1 MHIQMN
7 NNDVHPFQVLKANLV
22 YKLVGL
28 SRFTKKII
36 LSTSD
41 FVVLSALLIVVIYI
55 SRDTHGFNLV
65 EMGFVVL
72 LSMASLVLSGVYR
85 SILRM
90 FDEGLMRQVALYFML
105 LFFVGSFLIKNEI
118 LGGLFVPELL
128 VYLCL
133 SLFYIWY
140 SRLFLKQLLSS
151 EVPANNYGNV
161 LIYGAGTAGKALLR
175 YIQNKKE
182 YHVVGFLDDSRSLK
196 GGYISKVPVFDASLT
211 PQVVTRNNVKS
222 ILLAMPSIGA
232 KRKAE
237 IYDFLESVEVK
248 VLSVP
253 TLSQIMSGNLNM
265 TDLQEVRVED
275 ILGRNTVEPIPELL
289 YKNIKNK
296 VVLVTGAGGSI
307 GGELTR
313 QVVKLSPKLLILYE
327 ISEYALYLIER
338 ELQDLTDI
346 TIIPIIGSVTDKLQV
361 ERLFEKFDIDTVYH
375 AAAYKH
381 VPLVET
387 NPFMGVMNNTI
398 GTAVCAMQAMKH
410 QVETFVLISTDK
422 AVRPTNIMG
431 ASKRL
436 AELVCQ
442 GLAIESKTQF
452 SMVRFGNVLGSS
464 GSVVPLFKKQIEQG
478 GPLTVTH
485 PEITRYFMTIPEA
498 ALLVIQAGAMGTGGD
513 VFLLD
518 MGEPVK
524 IVDLAKK
531 MIRLS
536 GRKVLGE
543 EGAQAGIEIKYAGL
557 RPGEKLYEEL
567 LISNEGSETTQHPLI
582 MRSFE
587 KQYPIN
593 VITNL
598 LNEIEIAYKRDDVS
612 WLISQIEL
620 YVDGYQRSHLYH

>member
-1 MHIQMN
+1 
-7 NNDVHPFQVLKANLV
+7 
-22 YKLVGL
+22 
-28 SRFTKKII
+28 
-36 LSTSD
+36 
-41 FVVLSALLIVVIYI
+41 
-55 SRDTHGFNLV
+55 
-65 EMGFVVL
+65 
-72 LSMASLVLSGVYR
+72 
-85 SILRM
+85 
-90 FDEGLMRQVALYFML
+90 
-105 LFFVGSFLIKNEI
+105 
-118 LGGLFVPELL
+118 
-128 VYLCL
+128 
-133 SLFYIWY
+133 
-140 SRLFLKQLLSS
+140 
-151 EVPANNYGNV
+151 
-161 LIYGAGTAGKALLR
+161 
-175 YIQNKKE
+175 
-182 YHVVGFLDDSRSLK
+182 
-196 GGYISKVPVFDASLT
+196 
-211 PQVVTRNNVKS
+211 
-222 ILLAMPSIGA
+222 
-232 KRKAE
+232 
-237 IYDFLESVEVK
+237 
-248 VLSVP
+248 
-253 TLSQIMSGNLNM
+253 M

-620 YVDGYQRSHLYH
+620 YVDGYQRSNLYH